1 MTGPTKSRPEPSG
14 TVRSRPDAARSRPEP
29 SGRHPEPSGHR
40 PDAARSRPDA
50 ARVGRDSNA
59 CMTVPIP
66 SAAPGLS
73 VVTVGWLLELSF
85 KKPSKMRRLM
95 G

>member
-1 MTGPTKSRPEPSG
+1 MATCERCDDHLRLIGKR
-14 TVRSRPDAARSRPEP
+14 VIRVLLKAV
-29 SGRHPEPSGHR
+29 
-40 PDAARSRPDA
+40 RSRPDA

-59 CMTVPIP
+59 YMTVPIP

-85 KKPSKMRRLM
+85 KKPSKMRSLM
-95 G
+95 A

>member
-1 MTGPTKSRPEPSG
+1 MAKSSAARQPTSQLKIETTVVVSERTVCNRVVTYYILRGPTK
-14 TVRSRPDAARSRPEP
+14 
-29 SGRHPEPSGHR
+29 
-40 PDAARSRPDA
+40 SRPDA

-66 SAAPGLS
+66 SAATGLS

-85 KKPSKMRRLM
+85 KKPSKMRSLM
-95 G
+95 E